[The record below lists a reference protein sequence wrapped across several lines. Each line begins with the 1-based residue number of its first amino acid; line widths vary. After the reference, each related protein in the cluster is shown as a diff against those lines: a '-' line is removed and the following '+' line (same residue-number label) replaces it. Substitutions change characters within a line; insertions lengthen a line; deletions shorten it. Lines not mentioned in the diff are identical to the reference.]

1 MSKENICHYHYKI
14 LTKADEILKI
24 KDNSYENIDNLLYD
38 VQSLAND
45 IYNLAELAKEA
56 GMSMENRLKEY
67 KKGIE
72 YLGFARINK

>member
-1 MSKENICHYHYKI
+1 M
-14 LTKADEILKI
+14 
-24 KDNSYENIDNLLYD
+24 YD
-38 VQSLAND
+38 VQSLANN

-67 KKGIE
+67 KDGIE